1 VWAHHRISPP
11 KRAVSGGVPFL
22 IETCKKRGGRRSA
35 SRRRSI
41 GHIKE
46 RPLVNRKQR
55 RATEKSAQAATGA
68 RARFTEEGM
77 RWQREG
83 RLDRARALYLKALAA
98 DPHDAEALHR
108 LGVLCVQEG
117 DPSAGVE
124 WIAKSI
130 AISPYAPA
138 PRNNL
143 GVALAA
149 LGRFEEAVEA
159 YGAAIAIE
167 PGHVDALNNRGN
179 ALCELNRQGEA
190 LASYDRAL
198 AIQPNDAEV
207 LNNRANALCALDR
220 HADALAGYDRALA
233 ILPNYAHALNN
244 RANAMRALNRHEEA
258 IADFQRLLKAQPD
271 YDYARGALLDAKL
284 YCCDWRDY
292 AELVEP
298 LRKAVVAG
306 RRAASPFAFLAVS
319 GSPSEQLQCAQTY
332 ADHKFPTS
340 KRPPGDG
347 ARYRHDRI
355 RVAYLS
361 ADFRHHPLSHL
372 MMGLFEAHDA
382 TRFETI
388 AMSYGPDSEDETRKR
403 LKSAFERFI
412 DVRGQSDGQTALL
425 LRQLEIDI
433 AVDLTG
439 YTLYGR
445 PGILTSRPSPVQV
458 NYLGYS
464 GTMSADHIDYIIADP
479 TIIPGDQ
486 QAFYTEKIVYLPDSF
501 MAQDSNRAIAPTVP
515 TRREAGLPERGFVFC
530 CFNNN
535 YKITPPVFDVW
546 MRLLLEVEGSVLWL
560 FGSNEAAT
568 RNLRRSAEMR
578 GVAADRLVF
587 APLMKL
593 EDYIAR
599 HRLADLFLDTAPYNA
614 HSTAAYALWG
624 GLPVLT
630 RSGSSF
636 AANVAGSLLK
646 AVGLTELIAGD
657 LESYAAMALR
667 LARDES
673 ALAAIR
679 AKLARNRLTF
689 PLFDTDRFRRNIESA
704 YHTMWERSQRG
715 APPAGFA
722 VAEGR

>member
-1 VWAHHRISPP
+1 MKASTRGPP
-11 KRAVSGGVPFL
+11 RAASGGFRFAS
-22 IETCKKRGGRRSA
+22 ETAKTPTNGGGAVVDPSV
-35 SRRRSI
+35 RRR
-41 GHIKE
+41 GT
-46 RPLVNRKQR
+46 RVNRKQR
-55 RATEKSAQAATGA
+55 RALGKLPQAA
-68 RARFTEEGM
+68 RARAPFVAEGM
-77 RWQREG
+77 RRQLEG
-83 RLDRARALYLKALAA
+83 RLDRARALYLEALAA
-98 DPHDAEALHR
+98 DPDDAEALHR

-117 DPSAGVE
+117 DPLTGVE
-124 WIAKSI
+124 WINKSI
-130 AISPYAPA
+130 AREPKAA
-138 PRNNL
+138 TPRNNL

-179 ALCELNRQGEA
+179 ALCELNRHADA
-190 LASYDRAL
+190 LADFGRAL

-207 LNNRANALCALDR
+207 LNNRANALCALGR
-220 HADALAGYDRALA
+220 HADALAGYNRALA
-233 ILPNYAHALNN
+233 ISPDYAHALNN
-244 RANAMRALNRHEEA
+244 RASALRVLDRHEEA
-258 IADFQRLLKAQPD
+258 IEDFQHLSNVQPD
-271 YDYARGALLDAKL
+271 YDYARGNLMDAKL
-284 YCCDWRDY
+284 HCCDWRDY
-292 AELVEP
+292 VDATETIKQE
-298 LRKAVVAG
+298 VVAG
-306 RRAASPFAFLAVS
+306 RRAVSPFIFLAVS
-319 GSPSEQLQCAQTY
+319 DSSSDQLRCARTY
-332 ADHKFPTS
+332 GDHKFPTS
-340 KRPPGDG
+340 KQAIANSGS
-347 ARYRHDRI
+347 YRHDRI

-361 ADFRHHPLSHL
+361 ADFRNHALAHL
-372 MMGLFEAHDA
+372 MIGLFETHDR

-388 AMSYGPDSEDETRKR
+388 AISYGPDSEDETRKR
-403 LKSAFERFI
+403 LKGAFERFI
-412 DVRGQSDGQTALL
+412 DVRGQSDSQTALL

-439 YTLYGR
+439 YTKDGR

-464 GTMSADHIDYIIADP
+464 GTMGADHIDYIIADP

-501 MAQDSNRAIAPTVP
+501 MAQDSNRAIAPIVP
-515 TRREAGLPERGFVFC
+515 TRLEVGLPESGFVFC

-560 FGSNEAAT
+560 VGGNALAIC
-568 RNLRRSAEMR
+568 NLRQSAEMR
-578 GVAADRLVF
+578 GVDANRLVF

-624 GLPVLT
+624 GLPLLT
-630 RSGSSF
+630 RVGSSF
-636 AANVAGSLLK
+636 AACVAGSLLK
-646 AVGLTELIAGD
+646 AVGLPELIAGD
-657 LESYAAMALR
+657 LGSYEAMALR
-667 LARDES
+667 LARDEN

-689 PLFDTDRFRRNIESA
+689 PLFDTDRFRLNIENA
-704 YHTMWERSQRG
+704 YLTMWERQQRG
-715 APPAGFA
+715 EPPVGFA
-722 VAEGR
+722 VEPEGG